1 MIGLLLNFLCLQWQS
16 GYSDT
21 FPRSRVCH
29 CKRGPL
35 YLLTATLSP
44 CPKGVTLTKGVCT
57 SVSCP
62 LSFRLREFEV
72 NRVLRGQ
79 GQTTAA
85 HSDLGGLL
93 IFRQPVTVPL
103 RHEHRTHLCVPLDL
117 ETFGSAIAAREW
129 RLKMGLDVV
138 FSLRGR
144 EKGSFSVTH
153 NLYREVFH

>member
-1 MIGLLLNFLCLQWQS
+1 MTQVTVTTPPPTVTVLVNLVLPKSVTVSKYLPTAPSLFL
-16 GYSDT
+16 
-21 FPRSRVCH
+21 
-29 CKRGPL
+29 
-35 YLLTATLSP
+35 
-44 CPKGVTLTKGVCT
+44 CPKGVTSTEDVCT

-138 FSLRGR
+138 FSCRGR
-144 EKGSFSVTH
+144 EKGSFSLTH